1 MALSKIQTGFIPEV
15 TASDL
20 ESPLN
25 LSSKTVNISNVN
37 NTFPAGHIVQTV
49 HNTPGT
55 TIQLQLSTSP
65 PSFTEFHSSYRISF
79 TPKFSNSILKL
90 TWNGLVGGR
99 NQSTLMS
106 FKFYDQTNS
115 SNVQTSTLGT
125 GSNRTFCNAST
136 RDMASDTNDRVHLN
150 MIAYQ
155 AASNTNAR
163 TYSIYGAMESG
174 ATFNVNMTS
183 TDNAGCSYVSPSF
196 TIEEIA
202 Q

>member
-37 NTFPAGHIVQTV
+37 NTFPVGHIVQTV
-49 HNTPGT
+49 YNTPGT
-55 TIQLQLSTSP
+55 TIHLQLSTSP
-65 PSFTEFHSSYRISF
+65 PGFTEFHTSYRTSI

-99 NQSTLMS
+99 NQSNIMS

-125 GSNRTFCNAST
+125 GSSRTFCNAST
-136 RDMASDTNDRVHLN
+136 RDMAADTNDRVHLN

-163 TYSIYGAMESG
+163 TYGVYGCMESG
-174 ATFNVNMTS
+174 ATFNVNMTG